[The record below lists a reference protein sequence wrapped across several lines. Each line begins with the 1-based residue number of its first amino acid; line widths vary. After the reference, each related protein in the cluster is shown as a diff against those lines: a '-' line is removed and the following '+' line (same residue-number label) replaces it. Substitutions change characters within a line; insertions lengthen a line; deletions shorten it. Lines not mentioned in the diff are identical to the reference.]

1 MKIRLLK
8 KKDIK
13 TASIIAGMNYSK
25 KEEKLAKIELKE
37 MFTKGPFRPV
47 FYVAE
52 EKGKVIGFAGYAQ
65 AWMEYSVYQIFWV
78 NVTPNE
84 KGKGIGKVLVSK
96 VIAEIKK
103 KKNAD
108 LILISADENA
118 KNHEYY
124 KKHFGFKTLELFGK
138 KPYHLMSLTV

>member
-1 MKIRLLK
+1 MIIRLLK

-13 TASIIAGMNYSK
+13 SASVIARLNYSK

-52 EKGKVIGFAGYAQ
+52 EQGKIFGFAGYAQ

-78 NVTPNE
+78 NVAPNE
-84 KGKGIGKVLVSK
+84 KGKGVGKALISK
-96 VIAEIKK
+96 VITEIKK

-124 KKHFGFKTLELFGK
+124 KKHFGFKTLDLFNK
-138 KPYHLMSLTV
+138 KRYHLMSLKV